1 MEHTWLIY
9 EKQRFIEYILYQYE
23 FKNAESVWI
32 LNLIKSNPKYLSN
45 ISFAKEMTDDRFLS
59 ISTKQSNQLSL
70 MYCKEKFCI
79 DDGRQIFHDIRLDQ
93 SHLNVILYLNQRDD
107 RLNRIM
113 LLQMLFDQFSDNENV
128 NFSKDNPKEY
138 SIYHWEQLIRNEI
151 DRALDNNDHETFLE
165 MTKILQ
171 FINELEE
178 NW

>member
-113 LLQMLFDQFSDNENV
+113 LLQMLFINLAIT
-128 NFSKDNPKEY
+128 KM
-138 SIYHWEQLIRNEI
+138 LIFLKITQKNI
-151 DRALDNNDHETFLE
+151 AFIIGNN
-165 MTKILQ
+165 
-171 FINELEE
+171 
-178 NW
+178 

>member
-1 MEHTWLIY
+1 
-9 EKQRFIEYILYQYE
+9 
-23 FKNAESVWI
+23 
-32 LNLIKSNPKYLSN
+32 
-45 ISFAKEMTDDRFLS
+45 
-59 ISTKQSNQLSL
+59 
-70 MYCKEKFCI
+70 
-79 DDGRQIFHDIRLDQ
+79 
-93 SHLNVILYLNQRDD
+93 
-107 RLNRIM
+107 M

-151 DRALDNNDHETFLE
+151 DRALDNNDQETFLE